1 MRRDKSLIHWMLHY
15 IKDFIGLFISHLFMA
30 PAQYLTKI
38 FASAIGFEWML
49 EGLLQL
55 SVNLFLRGIGIY
67 IIGILC
73 SGIFYG
79 LDVWLSGKL
88 ECLLRIKIKKELL
101 DSVLTAEK
109 RAGKQQIHSGQLM
122 DICTTDVEKISTFP
136 GTQLGD
142 FVAPIIVS
150 FVCIF
155 ALMIR
160 SFLIAGITLL
170 SMAISLVL
178 NIYFMPKYRIA
189 SEETRKEEATFVSKF
204 EEEIM
209 GIAIIR
215 VFSRQKEFLLQMSD
229 NAQMV
234 YKLQDKEVRIRFV
247 HGILINL
254 LAFSSMTIPF
264 ILGAILVTRGD
275 MKTSEL
281 MYVTQISGNLLW
293 FMDTLARTIMNV
305 QKVLVSGER
314 IKAIIEQRDEVQ
326 CQGKISV
333 KEAESVISLHNVS
346 VAYGE
351 KKVLNNIS
359 IEIPR
364 GMCAAFVGESGS
376 GKSTILKV
384 IEQLVPYSGE
394 VMVLGQNVEKL
405 EKSTVRA
412 LMSYA
417 SQDVRVI
424 NGSIFENILL
434 GNLEADQS
442 EIERAAENA
451 LVNKFTENLK
461 TGYYTQIEELGS
473 NLSGGEKQRIALA
486 RCFLRKAPIV
496 LLDEVTSALDSET
509 ECGIMNYV
517 EKLRKDATVLIVAQ
531 KLNTIVNADIIY
543 VIKNGT
549 IAECGTHS
557 ELLGRHGEYER
568 LFKEMKG

>member
-15 IKDFIGLFISHLFMA
+15 IKDFIGIFISHLFMA
-30 PAQYLTKI
+30 PAQYLTKL

-49 EGLLQL
+49 EGLIQL
-55 SVNLFLRGIGIY
+55 RVNLFLRGIGVY
-67 IIGILC
+67 IIGIVC

-101 DSVLTAEK
+101 GSVLTAEK
-109 RAGKQQIHSGQLM
+109 RAGKHQIHSGRLM
-122 DICTTDVEKISTFP
+122 DICTTDVEKVSTFP
-136 GTQLGD
+136 GAQLGN
-142 FVAPIIVS
+142 FFAPIIVS
-150 FVCIF
+150 FVCIL
-155 ALMIR
+155 ALMIK
-160 SFLIAGITLL
+160 SSLIAGVTLL
-170 SMAISLVL
+170 SMAISLAL
-178 NIYFMPKYRIA
+178 NIYFMPKYRFA

-215 VFSRQKEFLLQMSD
+215 VFSRQKEFLLQMAD
-229 NAQMV
+229 NAQKV

-293 FMDTLARTIMNV
+293 FMDTLARTVMNV

-314 IKAIIEQRDEVQ
+314 IEAIIEQHEEFQ
-326 CQGKISV
+326 FQGKISV
-333 KEAESVISLHNVS
+333 KVAEPVISLRNVS
-346 VAYGE
+346 VVYGE

-394 VMVLGQNVEKL
+394 VLVLGQNVEKL
-405 EKSTVRA
+405 EKGTVRS

-442 EIERAAENA
+442 EIEQAADNA

-461 TGYYTQIEELGS
+461 EGYYTQIEELGN

-517 EKLRKDATVLIVAQ
+517 EKLRDRKSVV
-531 KLNTIVNADIIY
+531 
-543 VIKNGT
+543 
-549 IAECGTHS
+549 
-557 ELLGRHGEYER
+557 
-568 LFKEMKG
+568 